1 MITNAFKYISHNCNL
16 VRWFM
21 TGQKNRIKT
30 FEQIAGL
37 EDKQLATPKHDE
49 MILWLLN
56 IENLK
61 TIIPELSNWIKL
73 IDKAYDED
81 YEFIKKEVKKIENG
95 EARYYNNERVLQ
107 QFKEY
112 LKKSKPSIIINSEV
126 PIKGNNDFIDG
137 YWDIEVLVRAIF
149 RPIRIGIDDVQNVEV
164 LTEIPERIYIE
175 VKPDIDSFGTT
186 LRQLNTY
193 KSLVDDSSG
202 NIYLFTEDLQFKE
215 QFESQ
220 GIKVISPP
228 NNDKLNL

>member
-1 MITNAFKYISHNCNL
+1 
-16 VRWFM
+16 M
-21 TGQKNRIKT
+21 TGQNKRSKT

-61 TIIPELSNWIKL
+61 IIIPELSNWINL

-81 YEFIKKEVKKIENG
+81 YKFIENEVKKIENG

-107 QFKEY
+107 QFKDY
-112 LKKSKPSIIINSEV
+112 LKKSEPSIIINSEV
-126 PIKGNNDFIDG
+126 PIKGNNDFING
-137 YWDIEVLVRAIF
+137 YWDIEILIRAIF
-149 RPIRIGIDDVQNVEV
+149 RPIRIGIDDIKNVEV

-175 VKPDIDSFGTT
+175 VKPEIDSFGTT

-193 KSLVDDSSG
+193 KSLVEGSSG
-202 NIYLFTEDLQFKE
+202 NIYLFTDDLRFKE
-215 QFESQ
+215 QFKSQ

-228 NNDKLNL
+228 GKS